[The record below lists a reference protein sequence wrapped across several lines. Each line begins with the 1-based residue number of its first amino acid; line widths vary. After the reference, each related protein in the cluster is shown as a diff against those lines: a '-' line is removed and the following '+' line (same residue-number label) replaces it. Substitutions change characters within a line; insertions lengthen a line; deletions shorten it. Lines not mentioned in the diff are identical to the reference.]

1 VLYRVATAIML
12 VTAGGC
18 ASGSPLVDAGPALPD
33 AERPP
38 ETIVDAAW
46 LAEVVLPEP
55 LGPLPAHQA
64 VPAGDLETHD
74 SCENCHGD
82 DPDSAAMRDEGGR
95 TVSPDALWNASMM
108 ALSSRDPYWLAVF
121 SHEVAENPN
130 GEAYLEEL
138 CTRCHAPAVAAT
150 GGGPITFAMI
160 TTEET
165 PEAHLARD
173 GVTCTLCHA
182 ITAEGLGEE
191 ASFVGGFVIDD
202 MQRLFGPHEM
212 PDAANMRSSTG
223 YEAAYGAHSTESA
236 LCGTCHT
243 VITRALGDDGTPV
256 GPPFPEQVPYLEW
269 RNSVFST
276 EGTPG
281 PDARSCGDC
290 HVPLDSVDGAPLMT
304 PISSQPPGLPA
315 RAPYGRHTFF
325 GGNAYMLQLM
335 AENLGWVGA
344 EVTAADLM
352 EASEATEAMLQ
363 TSASVELSV
372 ELDGEVLHGTVRVE
386 NHTGHR
392 LPTGYPSRRVIVRF
406 TVLDASGSILWQSG
420 RPHVQG
426 GLLDRAGDRLDYPGA
441 YMPHFDVIV
450 REDQVQIYEGV
461 MGDRALEP
469 TRSLLQATGYLK
481 DSRILP
487 RGWSEDHPDAD
498 LTGPIAIGADPDFL
512 PGEDTVRYRL
522 LVPEG
527 AATVR
532 VELVFQSVPAPAVEH
547 LFDLPTPATARMDE
561 MRRARPDR
569 GRVIAM
575 DEVSLQ

>member
-1 VLYRVATAIML
+1 VLYRIATAMVL
-12 VTAGGC
+12 MTASGC
-18 ASGSPLVDAGPALPD
+18 ASGSPLADAGPALPD

-38 ETIVDAAW
+38 TTVVDGSW
-46 LAEVVLPEP
+46 LDEVALPAP

-64 VPAGDLETHD
+64 VPMGDLHTHD

-82 DPDSAAMRDEGGR
+82 DPDSSAMRDEAGR
-95 TVSPDALWNASMM
+95 SVSPDALWNPSMM
-108 ALSSRDPYWLAVF
+108 ALSGRDPYWLAVF

-130 GEAYLEEL
+130 GEEYLEEL
-138 CTRCHAPAVAAT
+138 CTRCHAPAVSVT
-150 GGGPITFAMI
+150 GGGPLTFEAV
-160 TTEET
+160 TTATT

-191 ASFVGGFVIDD
+191 SSFLGGFVIDGEQQ
-202 MQRLFGPHEM
+202 MYGPHQM
-212 PDAANMRSSTG
+212 PDALNMRRSTG
-223 YEAAYGAHSTESA
+223 YDAAYGAHSTESA

-243 VITRALGDDGTPV
+243 VITRALGDDGVPV

-281 PDARSCGDC
+281 PEARSCGDC
-290 HVPLDSVDGAPLMT
+290 HVPIESIDGAALMT
-304 PISSQPPGLPA
+304 PISSQPPGLAA
-315 RAPYGRHTFF
+315 RAPYGRHSFF

-344 EVTAADLM
+344 EVTAEDLM
-352 EASEATEAMLQ
+352 DASAATEANLQ
-363 TSASVELSV
+363 TSASVELSI
-372 ELDGEVLHGTVRVE
+372 ELDGEVLFGAVRIE

-392 LPTGYPSRRVIVRF
+392 LPTGYPSRRLIVRF
-406 TVLDASGSILWQSG
+406 SVLDSRGSVLWQSG
-420 RPHVQG
+420 RPHVLG
-426 GLLDRAGDRLDYPGA
+426 GLLDREGNRLDYPGA
-441 YMPHFDVIV
+441 YFPHYDVIV

-487 RGWSEDHPDAD
+487 RGWSPDHPDAD
-498 LTGPIAIGADPDFL
+498 LTGPISINGDPDFIA
-512 PGEDTVRYRL
+512 GEDTVHYRVRL
-522 LVPEG
+522 PDG

-547 LFDLPTPATARMDE
+547 LFDLPTPATARFDE

-575 DEVSLQ
+575 DEVSLE